1 MVPHLYSLG
10 PEDTIIDY
18 FLIWK
23 VVVPHLYGLRPEED
37 AMKNERTSR
46 RSLSRYMYIL
56 RIIEEVLEQVHV
68 YT

>member
-1 MVPHLYSLG
+1 
-10 PEDTIIDY
+10 
-18 FLIWK
+18 